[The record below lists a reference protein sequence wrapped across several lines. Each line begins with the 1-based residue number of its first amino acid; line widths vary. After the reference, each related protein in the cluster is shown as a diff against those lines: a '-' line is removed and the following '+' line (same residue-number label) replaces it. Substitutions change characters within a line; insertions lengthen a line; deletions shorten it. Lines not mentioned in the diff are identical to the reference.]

1 MSVMSLLLTP
11 AAIAITAVIGV
22 VLAIANVIDALK
34 PDKPEPHLY
43 TRIKAAKEKGR
54 WK

>member
-1 MSVMSLLLTP
+1 MSVLLSP

-22 VLAIANVIDALK
+22 ALAIANVIDVLK
-34 PDKPEPHLY
+34 PDKPKPHLY
-43 TRIKAAKEKGR
+43 KRIKDAKEKGR